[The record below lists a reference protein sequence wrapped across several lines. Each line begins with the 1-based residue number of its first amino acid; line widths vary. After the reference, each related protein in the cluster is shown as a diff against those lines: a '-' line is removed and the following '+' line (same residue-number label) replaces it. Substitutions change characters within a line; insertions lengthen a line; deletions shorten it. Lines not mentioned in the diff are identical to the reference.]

1 MKIKHLMIGMLAIA
15 AAVACDQ
22 VEPVEEP
29 VLEVNKTEVAVAA
42 TAAEGAFEVTA
53 NNAWTATADA
63 DWVSLTPAA
72 GDGAEKAVK
81 VKVTADD
88 NTATEA
94 RTATVTVKSGALT
107 KTVKVTQ
114 AAAEAGEEPG
124 PGDDPTPEVSW
135 GMMGMFVDNQWS
147 TDVPMTQE
155 GEWIVAKGAQ
165 FSELTFK
172 IRGNA
177 SWDDATNI
185 GVAPGAE
192 RGVVNGKIEVVTAE
206 YAKAN
211 LGGDAADIKLNGE
224 PGTYDVYFN
233 FENLEV
239 YVMEEGY
246 KPGEA
251 PEAPVEPVTEGVIW
265 ENDGTVGAAVWS
277 GSPYRFSIEGGDS
290 QNECVAEIPAA
301 VWAGMKITPFCV
313 EVQYGP
319 EATWWQ
325 VRVLDGWWATN
336 DDSGDSDVTPQT
348 AGVVDN
354 GNGTYTFQVDL
365 SANTALLEVMDTKH
379 LLFAGD
385 GFIINK
391 IYFGEAET
399 PGEPEL
405 ELSDWNI
412 VGSFTGTGWGWDP
425 TAGLALSVLDENYF
439 VYYGLELT
447 ADAQWK
453 FLQGTAWGGAE
464 VGADRTSVEPNT
476 IQAKG
481 GSNIYVTTPGKYDI
495 YLAADAS
502 KYYVMSE
509 GKTPAEA
516 TEPAPVEVTYTV
528 TGTIQDNNW
537 NNMAAVGLMAQEGA
551 YYVAKN
557 VPFVTAADLYGG
569 AAQLEFKI
577 CQTGSWDAAYGAPVT
592 TAYEANTE
600 IPVQTENA
608 QNIAIAA
615 PSGAYDVYFDK
626 DNAKVWVMEPGL
638 KPGET
643 PAAPVD
649 VDIDGKQWVFTWQAL
664 NAPFVIDLGVTEPGV
679 AILAYDMAA
688 LDPEYAGIYYPYMI
702 GTYEITKTDGTSGVV
717 TFTDIDY
724 GETINIPYSNATEN
738 SVHFESEAL
747 LEENVDCTL
756 ATSKIEISM
765 ESTEYL
771 PDGEYWIIADG
782 KVATPL
788 TSNYGYLQVTDAID
802 GKSYAANAF
811 TFTQV
816 EEGLYTIQ
824 DASGK
829 YYYQTGTYNS
839 FNVSAT
845 DGGTDEYLWEVYD
858 TGNGQYAIINYDKGK
873 YIQLDSQYGT
883 YGSYSEE
890 KGTMPALVLAEDPI
904 AEPEP
909 EQPGEGETG
918 EYATT
923 VVCNT
928 VSSAY
933 VDGVATVNGVADV
946 FTLKLGTSKLN
957 GTATVTLP
965 AGATEVSFYAVGWKN
980 TSVTLQFS
988 VGGEVEATQAIA
1000 ANVGATGNSPY
1011 TMTVTD
1017 SDKYTLSLGE
1027 ALAADT
1033 EVTVETTGSAYRA
1046 ILFGIQAK

>member
-15 AAVACDQ
+15 ASVACDK

-107 KTVKVTQ
+107 KIVKVTQ

-233 FENLEV
+233 VENLEV

-251 PEAPVEPVTEGVIW
+251 PEAPVDPVTSGVIW
-265 ENDGTVGAAVWS
+265 ENDGTAGASSWEAAV
-277 GSPYRFSIEGGDS
+277 YRFSIEGGDS

-301 VWAGMKITPFCV
+301 VWAGMKIAPFCV

-325 VRVLDGWWATN
+325 IRILDGWWSTN
-336 DDSGDSDVTPQT
+336 DESGANDITPHA
-348 AGVVDN
+348 AGLVDN
-354 GNGTYTFQVDL
+354 GDGTYTFQVDL
-365 SANTALLEVMDTKH
+365 SANTALLEAMDTKH

-391 IYFGEAET
+391 IYFGEA
-399 PGEPEL
+399 
-405 ELSDWNI
+405 
-412 VGSFTGTGWGWDP
+412 
-425 TAGLALSVLDENYF
+425 
-439 VYYGLELT
+439 
-447 ADAQWK
+447 
-453 FLQGTAWGGAE
+453 
-464 VGADRTSVEPNT
+464 
-476 IQAKG
+476 
-481 GSNIYVTTPGKYDI
+481 
-495 YLAADAS
+495 
-502 KYYVMSE
+502 
-509 GKTPAEA
+509 
-516 TEPAPVEVTYTV
+516 
-528 TGTIQDNNW
+528 
-537 NNMAAVGLMAQEGA
+537 
-551 YYVAKN
+551 
-557 VPFVTAADLYGG
+557 
-569 AAQLEFKI
+569 
-577 CQTGSWDAAYGAPVT
+577 
-592 TAYEANTE
+592 
-600 IPVQTENA
+600 
-608 QNIAIAA
+608 
-615 PSGAYDVYFDK
+615 
-626 DNAKVWVMEPGL
+626 
-638 KPGET
+638 ET

-679 AILAYDMAA
+679 AILAYDMAV

-765 ESTEYL
+765 ESAEYL

-845 DGGTDEYLWEVYD
+845 DGGTDEYLWEVFD
-858 TGNGQYAIINYDKGK
+858 TGNGTYAIINYDKGK

-904 AEPEP
+904 AEP

-988 VGGEVEATQAIA
+988 VGGEVVATQAIA